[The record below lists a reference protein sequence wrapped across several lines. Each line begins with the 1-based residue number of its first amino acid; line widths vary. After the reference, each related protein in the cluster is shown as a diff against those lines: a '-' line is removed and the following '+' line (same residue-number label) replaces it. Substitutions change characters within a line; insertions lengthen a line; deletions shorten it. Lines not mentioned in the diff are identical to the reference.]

1 MRGKRVYQ
9 SGLVWLREGFLT
21 RSRHPKHN
29 LRNRITWDQN
39 YVRLTRFLNLA
50 GNPIGIRVQSSGAF
64 DFLTEWFP
72 GHASSLPS
80 IIGCMSSRP
89 SHSNTGHDQ
98 VAPAQAVPSHTAPST
113 AVPSRAVL
121 GWEIAIVLALSL
133 GKSGV
138 YALIDLLDTITRG
151 PISSGTAALNTST
164 GTRPWIDLLY
174 QLAGIFFALAPV
186 ALVIYLVS
194 RWPGNN
200 PLRRWGIDGRRWGT
214 DAAVGVGF
222 FVLIGVG
229 TLGVYAAGRA
239 LGITTAITTSG
250 LPDVWWSIPVLLL
263 AALKN
268 GLLEEIV
275 VLAYLHE
282 RLSTLKWGP
291 AAIILFCAVVRG
303 SYHLYQGIGP
313 FIGNVAMGMIFG
325 MYYLRKRRVMPLIW
339 AHFLLDAVAF
349 VGYPLLAAW
358 FGYGG

>member
-1 MRGKRVYQ
+1 MRGQRVHQ
-9 SGLVWLREGFLT
+9 SGLVRLREGFLT
-21 RSRHPKHN
+21 RTRHSKNN
-29 LRNRITWDQN
+29 LRNGIPWDQN
-39 YVRLTRFLNLA
+39 HIRLTRFLNPA
-50 GNPIGIRVQSSGAF
+50 GYPIGIRVQSSGAF
-64 DFLTEWFP
+64 DFLTERFP
-72 GHASSLPS
+72 GHATSLPS
-80 IIGCMSSRP
+80 IIRCMSCQP
-89 SHSNTGHDQ
+89 PHSNTGHDQ
-98 VAPAQAVPSHTAPST
+98 AAPPQAVTSK

-174 QLAGIFFALAPV
+174 QLASIFFALAPV

-200 PLRRWGIDGRRWGT
+200 PLRRWGIDGRRWGA

-263 AALKN
+263 AAFKN
-268 GLLEEIV
+268 GLLEEVV

-291 AAIILFCAVVRG
+291 AVIILFCAVVRG